1 MLRDPLED
9 LPEAELSPRNRL
21 NDELIPLIRV
31 PEGIEIR
38 LTLRNPLP
46 SIAVVHGLHQHPG
59 AVNDVVEL
67 PPGDKRELRFTAGS
81 AGTYQYWASTVQD
94 LKRSRHG
101 WPYREDS
108 QLAGALVVDTPG
120 ATASDRI
127 FVLGVWRNDVSKPL
141 SQYVPV
147 IIGKSWPY
155 TERLAYNLG
164 DQVRWRLINA
174 RDSPHPMH
182 MHGTRLAKGCRQHA
196 QKGPGANRTSTW
208 ILLS

>member
-67 PPGDKRELRFTAGS
+67 LRETNASCGS
-81 AGTYQYWASTVQD
+81 QRV
-94 LKRSRHG
+94 R
-101 WPYREDS
+101 REPTS
-108 QLAGALVVDTPG
+108 
-120 ATASDRI
+120 
-127 FVLGVWRNDVSKPL
+127 
-141 SQYVPV
+141 
-147 IIGKSWPY
+147 IGPAPCK
-155 TERLAYNLG
+155 
-164 DQVRWRLINA
+164 I
-174 RDSPHPMH
+174 
-182 MHGTRLAKGCRQHA
+182 
-196 QKGPGANRTSTW
+196 
-208 ILLS
+208 